1 MVNEKLV
8 QFIKAD
14 WDAKKRAFDAA
25 LVSPFNQLIAIPQD
39 QQAESPQP
47 QPTPLQPDT
56 PSTFPS
62 RKP

>member
-8 QFIKAD
+8 EFIKAD

-25 LVSPFNQLIAIPQD
+25 VISPFNQLVSLPDD
-39 QQAESPQP
+39 QTVGLPLPQP
-47 QPTPLQPDT
+47 HPLPPQV

-62 RKP
+62 RKS